1 MKLNNASNI
10 HFNNK
15 SASKV
20 YLNNNFIWSS
30 GIVADNLL
38 LEYDSTN
45 YSNGTTMTDS
55 SGNARNGTIGGSP
68 SHDGDYFT
76 FSTDYITTP
85 DLDSVITADAESHT
99 TEVWVYPTNNG
110 VVVQYNGQPTPN
122 TAYHFSSIEIVG
134 GNLEVGLWNG
144 SLPVVSTGNIGA
156 VSFNQWHQIVLTFD
170 GSIVRGYLD
179 GVYKGQVGLS
189 WLSPMDGSETAFHMN
204 FGYQDET
211 NQGDGT
217 HFDGKFGIMRVY
229 NKKLTNDE
237 VNQNWLSTK
246 SSFGL

>member
-20 YLNNNFIWSS
+20 YLNNNIIWSS
-30 GIVADNLL
+30 GFVTDNLL

-45 YSNGTTMTDS
+45 YSSGTTMTDS
-55 SGNARNGTIGGSP
+55 SGNGRNGTIGGSP
-68 SHDGDYFT
+68 SHDGNYFT
-76 FSTDYITTP
+76 FSNDYITTP
-85 DLDSVITADAESHT
+85 DLDSVITAAEESHT

-110 VVVQYNGQPTPN
+110 VVVQYNGQPTPD
-122 TAYHFSSIEIVG
+122 TSYHHSAIEIVG
-134 GNLEVGLWNG
+134 GNLEVGLWNSG
-144 SLPVVSTGNIGA
+144 MVSTGNIGS
-156 VSFNQWHQIVLTFD
+156 VSFNQWHQLVLTFD

-179 GVYKGQVGLS
+179 GQYKGQVGTS
-189 WLSPMDGSETAFHMN
+189 WLSPMDGSETTFHMN
-204 FGYQDET
+204 FGYQDAT

-237 VNQNWLSTK
+237 VNQNWISTK